1 MGCSC
6 SRTNTLPLTNE
17 STDDDMINTTEINK
31 YLINIKN
38 EEKEL
43 NFNNL
48 FNGRIEFDNISNKE
62 FPNIEKLV
70 LSNNNLTDISILEKL
85 KTPNLKILD
94 LSHNNI
100 DNLEVFKMLNFPLEK
115 LNLDSNKIKDI
126 SLLEEIPIFKNLKE
140 LSIKDNEIEY
150 EKNKDILANL
160 QKYYNI
166 KFETN
171 TQYNDR
177 ILEEQMEGIEGKVLK
192 TLSLS
197 SKDKN

>member
-1 MGCSC
+1 MGCTY
-6 SRTNTLPLTNE
+6 TNTLPLTNE
-17 STDDDMINTTEINK
+17 STDDDRINAIEMNK
-31 YLINIKN
+31 NLINIKN

-43 NFNNL
+43 NFDNL

-70 LSNNNLTDISILEKL
+70 LSNNNLTDISGLEKL
-85 KTPNLKILD
+85 KAPNLKILD

-100 DNLEVFKMLNFPLEK
+100 DNLEVFKKLNFPLEK

-150 EKNKDILANL
+150 EKNKDILDKL
-160 QKYYNI
+160 QQNFI
-166 KFETN
+166 INFETN
-171 TQYNDR
+171 TEYNDR
-177 ILEEQMEGIEGKVLK
+177 ILGQQMESKVLK
-192 TLSLS
+192 TLTLS

>member
-17 STDDDMINTTEINK
+17 STDDDIINTKEINK

-43 NFNNL
+43 NFNNI
-48 FNGRIEFDNISNKE
+48 FNGRIE

-70 LSNNNLTDISILEKL
+70 LSNNNLTDISGLEKL
-85 KTPNLKILD
+85 KAPNLKILD
-94 LSHNNI
+94 LSYNNI
-100 DNLEVFKMLNFPLEK
+100 DNLEVFKKLDFPLEK

-150 EKNKDILANL
+150 EKNKDILDKL
-160 QKYYNI
+160 QQNFI
-166 KFETN
+166 INFETN
-171 TQYNDR
+171 TEYNDR
-177 ILEEQMEGIEGKVLK
+177 ILGQQMESKVLK
-192 TLSLS
+192 TLTLS